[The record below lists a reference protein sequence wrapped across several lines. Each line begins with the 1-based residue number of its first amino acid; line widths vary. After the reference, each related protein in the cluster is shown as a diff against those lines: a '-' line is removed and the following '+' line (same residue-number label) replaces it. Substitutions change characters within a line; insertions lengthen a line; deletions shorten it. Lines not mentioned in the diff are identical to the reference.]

1 MSLVSFFTSFFSFSI
16 HLSFNLFS
24 LWSFYL
30 RVSFLFDWISSSF
43 IFIVLLISTIIIV
56 YCYSYMTPY
65 NKSSYFLWLTSL
77 FVLSILFVISIS
89 NLFFVILG
97 WDGLGLISFFL
108 IVFYQN
114 QSSIVSGIFT
124 VLINRLGD
132 RFYLVSLILIFYGY
146 GDFTIFSSNL
156 ANIFLVVFLLATFI
170 TKRAL
175 YPFSPWLP
183 AAISAPTPISALVHS
198 STLVTAGLYLIIRFS
213 YLLYSFPKIIS
224 FLSFICIFTSFY
236 AGINTIF
243 ECDIKKMI
251 ALSTLRHLGFIG
263 ISFSVGLLH
272 LSFFHLLVH
281 ALFKSLLFISIGDII
296 VNISHSQDI
305 RYLSK
310 GYSYTPFSSFI
321 MRVSI
326 MNLLGIPNIRGY
338 FSKDLILESINFS
351 NLSIFFSFITYINVL
366 FTYYY
371 SYKLVLFRFHSIK
384 LNSFRLFHSIS
395 NLHCFLLS
403 LLAIFTLFFSTI
415 FIFYFYPYLI
425 FYFLSPVLKF
435 IPIFLNLFVFSF
447 LFIFLSLPSLKSK
460 FMYRTFSSILFL
472 SNIFISFSSIFYL
485 NFLFNSVKVLEIGL
499 LNYSFNQLTFNYFY
513 SISLFVYS
521 TIYKVHLINLFFFLS
536 FIFLLLISLS
546 L

>member
-1 MSLVSFFTSFFSFSI
+1 
-16 HLSFNLFS
+16 
-24 LWSFYL
+24 
-30 RVSFLFDWISSSF
+30 
-43 IFIVLLISTIIIV
+43 
-56 YCYSYMTPY
+56 
-65 NKSSYFLWLTSL
+65 
-77 FVLSILFVISIS
+77 
-89 NLFFVILG
+89 
-97 WDGLGLISFFL
+97 
-108 IVFYQN
+108 
-114 QSSIVSGIFT
+114 
-124 VLINRLGD
+124 
-132 RFYLVSLILIFYGY
+132 
-146 GDFTIFSSNL
+146 
-156 ANIFLVVFLLATFI
+156 
-170 TKRAL
+170 
-175 YPFSPWLP
+175 
-183 AAISAPTPISALVHS
+183 
-198 STLVTAGLYLIIRFS
+198 
-213 YLLYSFPKIIS
+213 
-224 FLSFICIFTSFY
+224 
-236 AGINTIF
+236 
-243 ECDIKKMI
+243 MI